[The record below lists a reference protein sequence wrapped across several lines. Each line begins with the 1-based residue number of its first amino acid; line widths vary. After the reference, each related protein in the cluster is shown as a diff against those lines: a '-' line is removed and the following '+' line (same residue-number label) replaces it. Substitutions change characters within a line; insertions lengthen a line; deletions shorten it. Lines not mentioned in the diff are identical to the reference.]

1 MSFYNTKRRQ
11 ALFLLRLAMDL
22 YVVDLRLIEKNDVGT
37 LFGLTDC
44 NTSVQQDDDSIFV
57 LTI

>member
-1 MSFYNTKRRQ
+1 
-11 ALFLLRLAMDL
+11 MDL

-44 NTSVQQDDDSIFV
+44 NTGVQQDDDSIFV
-57 LTI
+57 SDNLSNLTC